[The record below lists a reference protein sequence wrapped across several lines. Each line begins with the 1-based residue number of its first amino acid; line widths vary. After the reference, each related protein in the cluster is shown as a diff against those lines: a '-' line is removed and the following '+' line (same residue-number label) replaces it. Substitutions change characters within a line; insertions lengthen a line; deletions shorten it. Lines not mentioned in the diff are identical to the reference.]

1 MHGLYDEEGLF
12 VPLSHFISSLGEGG
26 EGDTEAKAAP
36 SLSILPQG
44 SAPPPRKKGA
54 LDDPYVIVG
63 EEEENGGGRDAYE
76 VVEDKTRLRS

>member
-1 MHGLYDEEGLF
+1 MYDEEGLF

-63 EEEENGGGRDAYE
+63 E
-76 VVEDKTRLRS
+76 